1 MKLVRFEVDQDIFY
15 GVVEGGRVK
24 LLEGTYWDSLQGTEE
39 TVSLSEVKLLAP
51 ISPSKIVC
59 VGLNYREHIE
69 EINAERPEMPHI
81 FMKPTSCII
90 GHEDNIIIPEDSE
103 RTDYEGELAVVI
115 KDRMKAVSEDQAL
128 SHALGYSCFND
139 VTDRALV
146 FKSMGYLTQAKGY
159 DTFGAFGPFIETEVN
174 PDNLEI
180 KTYLNGKV
188 MQEDNTEN
196 CIFNVPYLLSTISRC
211 MTLYPGD
218 VVITGT
224 PKGVA
229 QINPGDIVEVEI
241 EGIGTLRNS
250 VKASG

>member
-1 MKLVRFEVDQDIFY
+1 MKLARFEVDQQMFY
-15 GVVEGGRVK
+15 GVADGGRVK

-39 TVSLSEVKLLAP
+39 TVSLSEVRLLTP

-59 VGLNYREHIE
+59 VGLNYLEHIKE
-69 EINAERPEMPHI
+69 VQAERPEMPQL
-81 FMKPTSCII
+81 FLKPASCLI
-90 GHEDNIIIPEDSE
+90 GHEDTILIPEDSE
-103 RTDYEGELAVVI
+103 RTDYEGELAVVV

-128 SHALGYSCFND
+128 SHVLGCSCFND

-146 FKSMGYLTQAKGY
+146 FKNPGYLTQAKGY
-159 DTFGAFGPFIETEVN
+159 DTFGAFGPFIETDVN

-196 CIFNVPYLLSTISRC
+196 CIFNVPYLLSYISRC

-224 PKGVA
+224 PKGIA
-229 QINPGDIVEVEI
+229 PINPGDIVEVEI

-250 VKASG
+250 VK